1 MNLILKHGGTS
12 FCLKM
17 TRTTKETALHYVANN
32 GNAELLSNLFQAL
45 DPGQIQLGI
54 NSQSAIGWSPLC
66 AASARGHFKCV
77 EIMLKVST
85 PKSRYSVSRN
95 SEFRD
100 IVNKSQLPSYFTKY
114 IYLI

>member
-1 MNLILKHGGTS
+1 MNLILKHGGTR

-17 TRTTKETALHYVANN
+17 PRTTKETALHYVANN

-85 PKSRYSVSRN
+85 KKKKSLIPKSQGFAKKVCKTN
-95 SEFRD
+95 ANFEA
-100 IVNKSQLPSYFTKY
+100 IA
-114 IYLI
+114 

>member
-1 MNLILKHGGTS
+1 
-12 FCLKM
+12 M

-85 PKSRYSVSRN
+85 KKKKSLIPKSQGFAKKVCKTN
-95 SEFRD
+95 ANFEA
-100 IVNKSQLPSYFTKY
+100 IA
-114 IYLI
+114 